1 MSVNLPLDQMTT
13 EEKLQ
18 AMEALWADLTRN
30 EERFESP
37 GWHKQVLQ
45 EREQRIESG
54 QESLIDWEVAKK
66 QLREGLCNS
75 QIFL

>member
-1 MSVNLPLDQMTT
+1 MEKLMSVILPLDQMTT

-30 EERFESP
+30 EEQFESP
-37 GWHKQVLQ
+37 AWHEQVLK

-54 QESLIDWEVAKK
+54 QESFIDWEVAKK
-66 QLREGLCNS
+66 QLREE
-75 QIFL
+75 

>member
-13 EEKLQ
+13 EEKRQ

-30 EERFESP
+30 DEQFESP

-54 QESLIDWEVAKK
+54 QESFIDWEVAKK
-66 QLREGLCNS
+66 HLSEE
-75 QIFL
+75 

>member
-18 AMEALWADLTRN
+18 AMEALWTDLTQN
-30 EERFESP
+30 EEQFESP

-54 QESLIDWEVAKK
+54 QESFIDWDVVKK
-66 QLREGLCNS
+66 QLREE
-75 QIFL
+75 